1 MHENKS
7 LIMIVEDDE
16 DMAQLNARLLRRH
29 GYGVLVAFT
38 AADARTIAADSRP
51 DMFVLDIELPDG
63 NGLSLC
69 REFRRS
75 TDAPVLFLTGRA
87 ETPDKVTGLRNGGDY
102 YLTKP
107 YDKNEFLAII
117 QSLLRRMEQTRKN
130 IDDAFT
136 INRGSITLKV
146 SERKAY
152 VDGRDAGLTPKE
164 FAVLLILIQNEDIEV
179 PYETIYE
186 RVWGMA
192 MNNDVNALR
201 QQILRLRKKLN
212 EENTDGFSIVNGH
225 RKGYTFTTM

>member
-1 MHENKS
+1 MHEKKS

-16 DMAQLNARLLRRH
+16 NMAQLNARLLKRH
-29 GYGVLVAFT
+29 GYDVMVAFT
-38 AADARTIAADSRP
+38 AADARAAAADRKP

-63 NGLSLC
+63 NGLALC
-69 REFRRS
+69 REFREDS
-75 TDAPVLFLTGRA
+75 DAPVLFLTGRV
-87 ETPDKVTGLRNGGDY
+87 ETSDKVTGFRNGGDY

-107 YDKNEFLAII
+107 YDKNEFIAIV

-130 IDDAFT
+130 IDDAFV
-136 INRGSITLKV
+136 ISKGAITLKI

-152 VDGRDAGLTPKE
+152 VDGHDAGLTPKE
-164 FAVLLILIQNEDIEV
+164 FAVLLILIQNEDTEV

-212 EENTDGFSIVNGH
+212 EENTDSFSIVNGH